1 MMAQM
6 EAKMQESMQAEIDTG
21 ADRDD
26 TYPLSA
32 DEEASD
38 SAQTAPPEELT
49 DEEDLST
56 PSDGINTRD
65 YAEIAREDISELKM
79 RFPELQNINDLTE
92 LKNPLR
98 YAALR
103 DLGLSAEEAYL
114 ATGGRAPTY
123 DNRAHLTKSVPGGAS
138 LSREMSR
145 GDYDM
150 AREIFS
156 ELSDAEIR
164 KLYRKVTK

>member
-1 MMAQM
+1 MVN
-6 EAKMQESMQAEIDTG
+6 EAEIDVMTEAEEIAPITEENSSG
-21 ADRDD
+21 EDSPVQNENED
-26 TYPLSA
+26 TLENVEDTTLPGTIE
-32 DEEASD
+32 D
-38 SAQTAPPEELT
+38 AP
-49 DEEDLST
+49 
-56 PSDGINTRD
+56 D
-65 YAEIAREDISELKM
+65 YDEIAREDVAELKKN
-79 RFPELQNINDLTE
+79 FPELRNLSDLTE

-103 DLGLSAEEAYL
+103 DLGLSATEAYL

-123 DNRAHLTKSVPGGAS
+123 DNRAHLTPSVPSGAS

-150 AREIFS
+150 AKEIFS
-156 ELSDAEIR
+156 DLSDAEIR